1 MLNSDRSPIL
11 KIKLT
16 LIDSNIE
23 TDPSWRIISSALKHV
38 NSNALNAT
46 TTLTRL
52 GFHHL
57 KVYQILLYY

>member
-1 MLNSDRSPIL
+1 ML

-16 LIDSNIE
+16 LVDSNIGVE
-23 TDPSWRIISSALKHV
+23 PSWRIISSALKHV
-38 NSNALNAT
+38 ASNALNAT

-57 KVYQILLYY
+57 KVYQILLYYVNM